1 MRWVSTVIEAFLRD
15 QGATGDANRPYL
27 IHETVA
33 PPIPVANLRPGWRGA
48 PAQKTNNQEGNAMHG
63 LMQDWPLLC
72 HRIIDHAATFHGERK
87 VISRSVEGPIHTT
100 TYAEVRGRAL
110 KVAQRLEKDGI
121 KLGDR
126 VATLAWNTWRHLEAW
141 YGILGIGAIYH
152 TVNPRLFPEQIAWII
167 NHAGDRVMMTD
178 LTFLPLLEKIA
189 DKLPSIER
197 YIVLTDAA
205 HMPKTPLKN
214 AVAYEDWIGEVDGD
228 FTWKSFDENTAAGM
242 CYTSGTTGHPKGVL
256 YSHRSNVL
264 HAFMA
269 SMPDC
274 KGLASRDVVLPVVP
288 LFHANGWSLAF
299 STPMV
304 GASLV
309 MPGPKLDGASIY
321 ELLNTYK
328 VTFTAAVPTV
338 WLMLLQDLEK
348 TGGKLP
354 YLKRVVIGGS
364 ACPRAMTQTFQ
375 DKYGVEVVHAWGM
388 TEMSPLGSLCTMK
401 PEYAELTGEAKLD
414 IEMKQG
420 HPPFGVEMKI
430 TDDNGKDLPWD
441 GKTFGRLKVRGPAVA
456 QSYYKVDGDTVFEQ
470 DGWFDTGDVATMD
483 RYGYMQITDRAKDV
497 IKSGGEW
504 ISSIDLENLAV
515 GHPKVAEAAVIGVSH
530 PKWDERPLLVI
541 VLKKGETAT
550 KDEIIGF
557 MQGKIAKWWIPDDVV
572 FVEEIPHT
580 ATGKIQ
586 KLTLRQQFKD
596 YRLPTAQ
603 AAE

>member
-1 MRWVSTVIEAFLRD
+1 
-15 QGATGDANRPYL
+15 
-27 IHETVA
+27 
-33 PPIPVANLRPGWRGA
+33 
-48 PAQKTNNQEGNAMHG
+48 MHG

-126 VATLAWNTWRHLEAW
+126 VATLAWNTWRHVEAW

-178 LTFLPLLEKIA
+178 LTFVPLLEKIA

-228 FTWKSFDENTAAGM
+228 FTWKSFDESTAAGM

>member
-1 MRWVSTVIEAFLRD
+1 ML
-15 QGATGDANRPYL
+15 
-27 IHETVA
+27 
-33 PPIPVANLRPGWRGA
+33 
-48 PAQKTNNQEGNAMHG
+48 G
-63 LMQDWPLLC
+63 LMQDWPLLL
-72 HRIIDHAATFHGERK
+72 HRIIDHAAIFHGDRK
-87 VISRSVEGPIHTT
+87 VITRSVEGPMVET
-100 TYAEVRGRAL
+100 TYTQMRARAL

-126 VATLAWNTWRHLEAW
+126 VATLAWNTWRHLETW
-141 YGILGIGAIYH
+141 YGILGVGAVYH
-152 TVNPRLFPEQIAWII
+152 TVNPRLFPEQIVWIV
-167 NHAGDRVMMTD
+167 NHAEDRMLFVD
-178 LTFLPLLEKIA
+178 LTFVPLLEKIA
-189 DKLPSIER
+189 DKLPTIER
-197 YIVLTDAA
+197 YVVLTDAA
-205 HMPKTPLKN
+205 HMPRTSLKN
-214 AVAYEDWIGEVDGD
+214 AVAYEDWIAQVDGD
-228 FTWKSFDENTAAGM
+228 FAWKSFDENTAAGM

-269 SMPDC
+269 SLPDS
-274 KGLASRDVVLPVVP
+274 KNLSSRDVCMPVVP
-288 LFHANGWSLAF
+288 MFHANGWSLAF
-299 STPMV
+299 STPMM

-309 MPGPKLDGASIY
+309 LPGAKMDGASIY

-328 VTFTAAVPTV
+328 VSFTAAVPTV

-354 YLKRVVIGGS
+354 HLKRVVIGGS
-364 ACPRAMTQTFQ
+364 ACPRAMTKTFQ
-375 DKYGVEVVHAWGM
+375 DVYGVEVIHAWGM

-401 PEYAELTGEAKLD
+401 PEYAQLTGEAKLD

-430 TDDNGKDLPWD
+430 TDDNGRDLPWD

-456 QSYYKVDGDTVFEQ
+456 KAYYKVDSDPVFEK

-483 RYGYMQITDRAKDV
+483 QYGYMQITDRSKDV

-515 GHPKVAEAAVIGVSH
+515 GHPKVAEAAVIGINH
-530 PKWDERPLLVI
+530 PKWDERPLLVV
-541 VLKKGETAT
+541 VLKKGETAS
-550 KDEIIGF
+550 KEELLGF
-557 MQGKIAKWWIPDDVV
+557 MQGKVAKWWMPDDVV
-572 FVEEIPHT
+572 FVDEIPHT

-586 KLTLRQQFKD
+586 KLMLRQQFKD
-596 YRLPTAQ
+596 YVLPGAQ

>member
-1 MRWVSTVIEAFLRD
+1 ML
-15 QGATGDANRPYL
+15 
-27 IHETVA
+27 
-33 PPIPVANLRPGWRGA
+33 
-48 PAQKTNNQEGNAMHG
+48 G

-72 HRIIDHAATFHGERK
+72 HRIIDHAANFHGNRP
-87 VISRSVEGPIHTT
+87 VVTRSVEGPIVETN
-100 TYAEVRGRAL
+100 YSQLRARAL
-110 KVAQRLEKDGI
+110 KVAQRLERDGI
-121 KLGDR
+121 RMGDR

-152 TVNPRLFPEQIAWII
+152 TVNPRLFEDQIAWII
-167 NHAGDRVMMTD
+167 NDAADRVMMTD
-178 LTFLPLLEKIA
+178 ITFVPLLEKIA
-189 DKLPSIER
+189 DRLPTIER

-205 HMPKTPLKN
+205 HMPQTSLKN
-214 AVAYEDWIGEVDGD
+214 AVAYEDWISEVDGD
-228 FTWKSFDENTAAGM
+228 FVWKSFDENTAAGM
-242 CYTSGTTGHPKGVL
+242 CYTSGTTGNPKGVL

-269 SMPDC
+269 SLPDS
-274 KGLASRDVVLPVVP
+274 KNISSRDICMPVVP
-288 LFHANGWSLAF
+288 IFHANGWSLPF

-304 GASLV
+304 GAALV
-309 MPGPKLDGASIY
+309 LPGPKMDGASIY
-321 ELLNTYK
+321 ELLDKYK

-348 TGGKLP
+348 TGAKLP

-375 DKYGVEVVHAWGM
+375 DKYGVEVIHAWGM

-401 PEYAELTGEAKLD
+401 PEYDALKGDARLD
-414 IEMKQG
+414 VQMKQG

-430 TDDNGKDLPWD
+430 TDDAGNDLPWD

-456 QSYYKVDGDTVFEQ
+456 RAYYKGAGAEVFEA

-483 RYGYMQITDRAKDV
+483 QCGYMQITDRAKDV

-515 GHPKVAEAAVIGVSH
+515 GHPKVAEAAVIGVNH
-530 PKWDERPLLVI
+530 PKWGERPLLII
-541 VLKKGETAT
+541 VPKKDMKPT
-550 KDEIIGF
+550 KDEILGF
-557 MQGKIAKWWIPDDVV
+557 MQGKIAKWWLPDDVA
-572 FVEEIPHT
+572 FVDEIPHT

-586 KLTLRQQFKD
+586 KMALRDRFKG
-596 YRLPTAQ
+596 YVLPTVA